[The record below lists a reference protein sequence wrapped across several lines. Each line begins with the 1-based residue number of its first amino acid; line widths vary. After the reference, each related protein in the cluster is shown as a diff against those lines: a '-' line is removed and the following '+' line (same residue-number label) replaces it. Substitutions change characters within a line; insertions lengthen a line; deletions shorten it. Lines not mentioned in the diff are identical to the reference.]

1 MVTFLN
7 FEVSGLNSITGR
19 MQTGLPQIAGS
30 QELGRWR
37 TTNWMWT
44 PSKLLFIYLYVIL
57 TNGENSQTF

>member
-37 TTNWMWT
+37 TNWMWT
-44 PSKLLFIYLYVIL
+44 TSKLLFIYLYVIL